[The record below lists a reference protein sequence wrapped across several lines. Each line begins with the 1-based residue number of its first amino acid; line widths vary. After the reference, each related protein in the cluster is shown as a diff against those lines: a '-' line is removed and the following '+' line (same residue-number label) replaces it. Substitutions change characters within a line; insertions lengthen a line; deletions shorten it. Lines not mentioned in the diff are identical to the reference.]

1 MVKYGKLYR
10 EIQIK
15 EFQGNYI
22 DYKRLKQKIRAMKQL
37 LPRTSQEIITKR
49 NSNTS
54 SIKLN
59 LRSSLSD
66 YEESRNVTISSEDDK
81 YGAELKVFKELL
93 DQEFR
98 KCYKFF
104 KKMKKQL
111 HNKINKNLLAS
122 TNYSKYN
129 IQEILKEVGELRKT
143 IYLAKCLN
151 AFIND
156 NMMAIKKIL
165 KKFDKNFY
173 NYFGNFGPK
182 YILDNLCMKNS
193 ELEYLL
199 QFKII
204 DETSCIIESNAI
216 LLKEYFL
223 EEISQNNVVEKNNFE
238 RSYNDIFEFLKD
250 IDELIYF
257 KIQYKEWFY
266 FRKKDALI
274 TTKSELYKNIMY
286 NPILFSAY
294 HKDDLMNKFLSR
306 KEEIKEVEEVQ
317 LPLSIRNKINIVLIF
332 IHSFFYNTLISGI
345 YPILFLFLEKKN
357 EIEKEHKKD
366 EGGKAET
373 QTRFSLLIISST
385 YISSYFSILIYHC
398 FGSKKIKIV
407 YIISYFLFL
416 VGSLL
421 YILGCQLENNDIN
434 SIIGLLIGSRILI
447 GLGSNPT
454 MGKKYILSYSSKYF
468 LPFISKIYVLIS
480 ILGHS
485 FGPLITFIL
494 FNPEEADPN
503 KNQNQ
508 ENDLL
513 SYFYYSGYNCIGWY
527 GFIISILLLFI
538 NIFLF
543 TSPNS
548 QSFSKLKTEKK
559 LSKKGTDQRET
570 AFLIDDLDDAEDK
583 DIYKLQKEMKNK
595 TLDIIEEDLESNKSK
610 NSIPKINSLNNR
622 KFSFLKEKDN
632 DEELSLE
639 KANTLE
645 KKNIE
650 SDINVNIIKS
660 QYEVNPILF
669 NNNDDNENNENELE
683 KENGNFVNINMI
695 PRTIED
701 LIRKEKKT
709 FSYLNTNLLI
719 ILIILFFCNLLKEN
733 SIAYCSYYVHK
744 HYEVHSYNNIFAPK
758 YLCFLISC
766 SYLLEIFS
774 MFFILPFYKIN
785 TLIKKLLV
793 ILMASNI
800 VLMIPLSFEINVLA
814 YFIIISFLI
823 LLSSII
829 EVLASCYLAYLT
841 PPKWKFSH
849 MNAGALPLYIM
860 TFGKLIGCIICLSA
874 FSEDDLLNNRVIIA
888 ITFISY
894 GFCVYNILK
903 SQNFRIKAIARIMR
917 KSELETNEF

>member
-10 EIQIK
+10 ELQIK

-22 DYKRLKQKIRAMKQL
+22 NYKRLKQKIREMKQIF
-37 LPRTSQEIITKR
+37 PRISQEIITKR
-49 NSNTS
+49 NSNNA
-54 SIKLN
+54 SIRLN
-59 LRSSLSD
+59 LRTSLSD
-66 YEESRNVTISSEDDK
+66 YEESRNVTISSSDDK
-81 YGAELKVFKELL
+81 YGNELKEFKEIL
-93 DQEFR
+93 DQEFIR
-98 KCYKFF
+98 CYKFF

-111 HNKINKNLLAS
+111 HNKINRNLLSS

-182 YILDNLCMKNS
+182 YILDNLCMQNS

-216 LLKEYFL
+216 LLKECFL
-223 EEISQNNVVEKNNFE
+223 ETINSNRNVVEKNNFE
-238 RSYNDIFEFLKD
+238 RNYNDIFEFLKD

-266 FRKKDALI
+266 FRKKDSLI
-274 TTKSELYKNIMY
+274 TTKSNLYKNIMY

-345 YPILFLFLEKKN
+345 YPILFLFLEQ
-357 EIEKEHKKD
+357 KE
-366 EGGKAET
+366 T
-373 QTRFSLLIISST
+373 IQTRFSLLIISST

-421 YILGCQLENNDIN
+421 YILGCQIN
-434 SIIGLLIGSRILI
+434 ISDRSSVIGLLVGSRVLI

-468 LPFISKIYVLIS
+468 LPFISKIYVLVS

-494 FNPEEADPN
+494 FREEI
-503 KNQNQ
+503 NQNQ
-508 ENDLL
+508 RNDFL
-513 SYFYYSGYNCIGWY
+513 SYFLYSGYNSIGWY
-527 GFIISILLLFI
+527 GFIMSFLLLLI

-548 QSFSKLKTEKK
+548 HSFSKLKTQTKY
-559 LSKKGTDQRET
+559 SKKGTNPRET

-583 DIYKLQKEMKNK
+583 DIYRLQKEMKNK
-595 TLDIIEEDLESNKSK
+595 PLDIIEEDLESNKSI
-610 NSIPKINSLNNR
+610 NSIPKVNSL
-622 KFSFLKEKDN
+622 KDSKKSLLKVNDN
-632 DEELSLE
+632 DLELSLQ
-639 KANTLE
+639 KTSTLE
-645 KKNIE
+645 KKTNIE
-650 SDINVNIIKS
+650 ADINVNILSS
-660 QYEVNPILF
+660 QYEINPIF
-669 NNNDDNENNENELE
+669 FNNDDNENNFEDENG

-695 PRTIED
+695 PRTIDD
-701 LIRKEKKT
+701 LVRKEKKT
-709 FSYLNTNLLI
+709 FSYLNTNLFI
-719 ILIILFFCNLLKEN
+719 ILVILFFCNLLKEN
-733 SIAYCSYYVHK
+733 SIAYCSYYVLK
-744 HYEVHSYNNIFAPK
+744 KKSNYNYQNLFDNR
-758 YLCFLISC
+758 YLCCLISC

-793 ILMASNI
+793 ILMALNI
-800 VLMIPLSFEINVLA
+800 ILMIPLSFEINLLA
-814 YFIIISFLI
+814 YFIIISFVI

-829 EVLASCYLAYLT
+829 EVLSSCYLAYLT

-849 MNAGALPLYIM
+849 MNAGALPLHIM
-860 TFGKLIGCIICLSA
+860 TFGKLIGCIICLLA
-874 FSEDDLLNNRVIIA
+874 FTEDALLNNRVILV

-894 GFCVYNILK
+894 GICVYNILK

-917 KSELETNEF
+917 RSELETNDF

>member
-10 EIQIK
+10 ELQIK

-22 DYKRLKQKIRAMKQL
+22 NYKRLKQKIREMKQIF
-37 LPRTSQEIITKR
+37 PRISQEIITKR
-49 NSNTS
+49 NSNNA
-54 SIKLN
+54 SIRLN
-59 LRSSLSD
+59 LRTSLSD
-66 YEESRNVTISSEDDK
+66 YEESRNVTISSSDDK
-81 YGAELKVFKELL
+81 YGNELKEFKEIL
-93 DQEFR
+93 DQEFIR
-98 KCYKFF
+98 CYKFF

-111 HNKINKNLLAS
+111 HNKINRNLLSS

-182 YILDNLCMKNS
+182 YILDNLCMQNS

-216 LLKEYFL
+216 LLKECFL
-223 EEISQNNVVEKNNFE
+223 ETINSNRNVVEKNNFE
-238 RSYNDIFEFLKD
+238 RNYNDIFEFLKD

-266 FRKKDALI
+266 FRKKDSLI
-274 TTKSELYKNIMY
+274 TTKSNLYKNIMY

-345 YPILFLFLEKKN
+345 YPILFLFLEQ
-357 EIEKEHKKD
+357 KE
-366 EGGKAET
+366 T
-373 QTRFSLLIISST
+373 IQTRFSLLIISST

-421 YILGCQLENNDIN
+421 YILGCQIN
-434 SIIGLLIGSRILI
+434 ISDRSSVIGLLVGSRVLI

-468 LPFISKIYVLIS
+468 LPFISKIYVLVS

-494 FNPEEADPN
+494 FREEI
-503 KNQNQ
+503 NQNQ
-508 ENDLL
+508 RNDFL
-513 SYFYYSGYNCIGWY
+513 SYFLYSGYNSIGWY
-527 GFIISILLLFI
+527 GFIMSFLLLLI

-548 QSFSKLKTEKK
+548 HSFSKLKTQTKY
-559 LSKKGTDQRET
+559 SKKGTNPRET

-583 DIYKLQKEMKNK
+583 DIYRLQKEMKNK
-595 TLDIIEEDLESNKSK
+595 PLDIIEEDVESNKSIS
-610 NSIPKINSLNNR
+610 SIPKVNSL
-622 KFSFLKEKDN
+622 KDSKKSLLKVNDN
-632 DEELSLE
+632 DLELSLQ
-639 KANTLE
+639 KTSTLE
-645 KKNIE
+645 KKTNIE
-650 SDINVNIIKS
+650 ADINVNILSS
-660 QYEVNPILF
+660 QYEINPIF
-669 NNNDDNENNENELE
+669 FNNDDNENNFEDENG

-695 PRTIED
+695 PRTIDD
-701 LIRKEKKT
+701 LVRKEKKT
-709 FSYLNTNLLI
+709 FSYLNTNLFI
-719 ILIILFFCNLLKEN
+719 ILVILFFCNLLKEN
-733 SIAYCSYYVHK
+733 SIAYCSYYVLK
-744 HYEVHSYNNIFAPK
+744 KKSNYNYQNLFDNR
-758 YLCFLISC
+758 YLCCLISC

-793 ILMASNI
+793 ILMALNI
-800 VLMIPLSFEINVLA
+800 ILMIPLSFEINLLA
-814 YFIIISFLI
+814 YFIIISFVI

-829 EVLASCYLAYLT
+829 EVLSSCYLAYLT

-849 MNAGALPLYIM
+849 MNAGALPLHIM
-860 TFGKLIGCIICLSA
+860 TFGKLIGCIICLLA
-874 FSEDDLLNNRVIIA
+874 FTEDALLNNRVILV

-894 GFCVYNILK
+894 GICVYNILK

-917 KSELETNEF
+917 RSELETNDF

>member
-10 EIQIK
+10 ELQIK

-22 DYKRLKQKIRAMKQL
+22 NYKRLKQKIKEMKQL
-37 LPRTSQEIITKR
+37 LPRTSQEIMTKR
-49 NSNTS
+49 NSNNT

-59 LRSSLSD
+59 LRISFSD
-66 YEESRNVTISSEDDK
+66 YEDSRNVTISSVDDK
-81 YGAELKVFKELL
+81 YGNELKVFKEIL
-93 DQEFR
+93 DQEFLR
-98 KCYKFF
+98 CYKFF

-173 NYFGNFGPK
+173 NYFGNFGPS
-182 YILDNLCMKNS
+182 YILDNLCMQNS
-193 ELEYLL
+193 DLEYML

-216 LLKEYFL
+216 LLKECFL
-223 EEISQNNVVEKNNFE
+223 EAINSNKNIVEKNNFE
-238 RSYNDIFEFLKD
+238 RSYNDILEFLKD

-274 TTKSELYKNIMY
+274 TTKSNLYKNLMY

-345 YPILFLFLEKKN
+345 YPILFLYFEDKG
-357 EIEKEHKKD
+357 ER
-366 EGGKAET
+366 

-385 YISSYFSILIYHC
+385 YISSYFSILIYNC

-416 VGSLL
+416 VGSLF
-421 YILGCQLENNDIN
+421 YILGCQTDYNNN
-434 SIIGLLIGSRILI
+434 QNLVIGFLVGSRVLI

-468 LPFISKIYVLIS
+468 LPFISKIYVLVS

-494 FNPEEADPN
+494 YVPKDP
-503 KNQNQ
+503 NQNQ
-508 ENDLL
+508 NKEYELL
-513 SYFYYSGYNCIGWY
+513 PYFYYSNNNIIGWY
-527 GFIISILLLFI
+527 GFIISFLLLLI

-548 QSFSKLKTEKK
+548 HNFSKLKTEKK
-559 LSKKGTDQRET
+559 YSKKGTNQRET

-583 DIYKLQKEMKNK
+583 DIYNLQKEMKNK
-595 TLDIIEEDLESNKSK
+595 PLDIIEEDLESSNSK
-610 NSIPKINSLNNR
+610 NSIPKISSLKDRKNNL
-622 KFSFLKEKDN
+622 LKVKDN
-632 DEELSLE
+632 DLDLSLE

-650 SDINVNIIKS
+650 ADINVNVLSS
-660 QYEVNPILF
+660 QYDINPILF
-669 NNNDDNENNENELE
+669 NYDDNDKNYDEENG

-695 PRTIED
+695 PRTIDD

-709 FSYLNTNLLI
+709 FSYLNTNLFI
-719 ILIILFFCNLLKEN
+719 ILVILFFCNLLKEN

-744 HYEVHSYNNIFAPK
+744 YNSNSNYQILFENK
-758 YLCFLISC
+758 YLCCLISC

-793 ILMASNI
+793 ILMASSI
-800 VLMIPLSFEINVLA
+800 ILMIPLSFQINLLA
-814 YFIIISFLI
+814 YFIIISFVI

-829 EVLASCYLAYLT
+829 EVLSSCYLAYLT

-849 MNAGALPLYIM
+849 MNAGSLPLHIS
-860 TFGKLIGCIICLSA
+860 TFGKLIGCIICLLA
-874 FSEDDLLNNRVIIA
+874 FTEDVLLNNRVIIV

-894 GFCVYNILK
+894 GICVYNILK

-917 KSELETNEF
+917 RSELETNDF

>member
-10 EIQIK
+10 ELQIK

-22 DYKRLKQKIRAMKQL
+22 NYKRLKQKIREMKQIF
-37 LPRTSQEIITKR
+37 PRISQEIITKR
-49 NSNTS
+49 NSNNA
-54 SIKLN
+54 SIRLN
-59 LRSSLSD
+59 LRTSLSD
-66 YEESRNVTISSEDDK
+66 YEESRNVTISSSDDK
-81 YGAELKVFKELL
+81 YGNELKEFKEIL
-93 DQEFR
+93 DQEFIR
-98 KCYKFF
+98 CYKFF

-111 HNKINKNLLAS
+111 HNKINRNLLSS

-182 YILDNLCMKNS
+182 YILDNLCMQNS

-216 LLKEYFL
+216 LLKECFL
-223 EEISQNNVVEKNNFE
+223 ETINSNRNVVEKNNFE
-238 RSYNDIFEFLKD
+238 RNYNDIFEFLKD

-266 FRKKDALI
+266 FRKKDSLI
-274 TTKSELYKNIMY
+274 TTKSNLYKNIMY

-345 YPILFLFLEKKN
+345 YPILFLFLEQ
-357 EIEKEHKKD
+357 KE
-366 EGGKAET
+366 T
-373 QTRFSLLIISST
+373 IQTRFSLLIISST

-421 YILGCQLENNDIN
+421 YILGCQIN
-434 SIIGLLIGSRILI
+434 ISDRSSVIGLLVGSRVLI

-468 LPFISKIYVLIS
+468 LPFISKIYVLVS

-494 FNPEEADPN
+494 FREEI
-503 KNQNQ
+503 NQNQ
-508 ENDLL
+508 RNDFF
-513 SYFYYSGYNCIGWY
+513 SYFLYSGYNSIGWY
-527 GFIISILLLFI
+527 GFIMSFLLLLI

-548 QSFSKLKTEKK
+548 HSFSKLKTQTKY
-559 LSKKGTDQRET
+559 SKKGTNPRET

-583 DIYKLQKEMKNK
+583 DIYRLQKEMKNK
-595 TLDIIEEDLESNKSK
+595 PLDIIEEDLESNKSI
-610 NSIPKINSLNNR
+610 NSIPKVNSL
-622 KFSFLKEKDN
+622 KDSKKSLLKVNDN
-632 DEELSLE
+632 DLELSLQ
-639 KANTLE
+639 KTSTLE
-645 KKNIE
+645 KKTNIE
-650 SDINVNIIKS
+650 ADINVNILSS
-660 QYEVNPILF
+660 QYEINPIF
-669 NNNDDNENNENELE
+669 FNNDDNENNFEDENG

-695 PRTIED
+695 PRTIDD
-701 LIRKEKKT
+701 LVRKEKKT
-709 FSYLNTNLLI
+709 FSYLNTNLFI
-719 ILIILFFCNLLKEN
+719 ILVILFFCNLLKEN
-733 SIAYCSYYVHK
+733 SIAYCSYYVLK
-744 HYEVHSYNNIFAPK
+744 KKSNYNYQNLFDNR
-758 YLCFLISC
+758 YLCCLISC

-793 ILMASNI
+793 ILMALNI
-800 VLMIPLSFEINVLA
+800 ILMIPLSFEINLLA
-814 YFIIISFLI
+814 YFIIISFVI

-829 EVLASCYLAYLT
+829 EVLSSCYLAYLT

-849 MNAGALPLYIM
+849 MNAGALPLHIM
-860 TFGKLIGCIICLSA
+860 TFGKLIGCIICLLA
-874 FSEDDLLNNRVIIA
+874 FTEDALLNNRVILV

-894 GFCVYNILK
+894 GICVYNILK

-917 KSELETNEF
+917 RSELETNDF

>member
-1 MVKYGKLYR
+1 M
-10 EIQIK
+10 Q
-15 EFQGNYI
+15 
-22 DYKRLKQKIRAMKQL
+22 
-37 LPRTSQEIITKR
+37 
-49 NSNTS
+49 
-54 SIKLN
+54 
-59 LRSSLSD
+59 
-66 YEESRNVTISSEDDK
+66 
-81 YGAELKVFKELL
+81 
-93 DQEFR
+93 
-98 KCYKFF
+98 
-104 KKMKKQL
+104 
-111 HNKINKNLLAS
+111 
-122 TNYSKYN
+122 
-129 IQEILKEVGELRKT
+129 
-143 IYLAKCLN
+143 
-151 AFIND
+151 
-156 NMMAIKKIL
+156 
-165 KKFDKNFY
+165 
-173 NYFGNFGPK
+173 
-182 YILDNLCMKNS
+182 NS

-216 LLKEYFL
+216 LLKECFL
-223 EEISQNNVVEKNNFE
+223 ETINSNRNVVEKNNFE
-238 RSYNDIFEFLKD
+238 RNYNDIFEFLKD

-266 FRKKDALI
+266 FRKKDSLI
-274 TTKSELYKNIMY
+274 TTKSNLYKNIMY

-345 YPILFLFLEKKN
+345 YPILFLFLEQ
-357 EIEKEHKKD
+357 KE
-366 EGGKAET
+366 T
-373 QTRFSLLIISST
+373 IQTRFSLLIISST

-421 YILGCQLENNDIN
+421 YILGCQIN
-434 SIIGLLIGSRILI
+434 ISDRSSVIGLLVGSRVLI

-468 LPFISKIYVLIS
+468 LPFISKIYVLVS

-494 FNPEEADPN
+494 FREEI
-503 KNQNQ
+503 NQNQ
-508 ENDLL
+508 RNDFL
-513 SYFYYSGYNCIGWY
+513 SYFLYSGYNSIGWY
-527 GFIISILLLFI
+527 GFIMSFLLLLI

-548 QSFSKLKTEKK
+548 HSFSKLKTQTKY
-559 LSKKGTDQRET
+559 SKKGTNPRET

-583 DIYKLQKEMKNK
+583 DIYRLQKEMKNK
-595 TLDIIEEDLESNKSK
+595 PLDIIEEDLESNKSIS
-610 NSIPKINSLNNR
+610 SIPKVNSL
-622 KFSFLKEKDN
+622 KDSKKSLLKVNDN
-632 DEELSLE
+632 DLELSLQ
-639 KANTLE
+639 KTSTLE
-645 KKNIE
+645 KKTNIE
-650 SDINVNIIKS
+650 ADINVNILSS
-660 QYEVNPILF
+660 QYEINPIF
-669 NNNDDNENNENELE
+669 FNNDDNENNFEDENG

-695 PRTIED
+695 PRTIDD
-701 LIRKEKKT
+701 LVRKEKKT
-709 FSYLNTNLLI
+709 FSYLNTNLFI
-719 ILIILFFCNLLKEN
+719 ILVILFFCNLLKEN
-733 SIAYCSYYVHK
+733 SIAYCSYYVLK
-744 HYEVHSYNNIFAPK
+744 KKSNYNYQNLFDNR
-758 YLCFLISC
+758 YLCCLISC

-793 ILMASNI
+793 ILMALNI
-800 VLMIPLSFEINVLA
+800 ILMIPLSFEINLLA
-814 YFIIISFLI
+814 YFIIISFVI

-829 EVLASCYLAYLT
+829 EVLSSCYLAYLT

-849 MNAGALPLYIM
+849 MNAGALPLHIM
-860 TFGKLIGCIICLSA
+860 TFGKLIGCIICLLA
-874 FSEDDLLNNRVIIA
+874 FTEDALLNNRVILV

-894 GFCVYNILK
+894 GICVYNILK

-917 KSELETNEF
+917 RSELETNDF

>member
-10 EIQIK
+10 ELQIK

-22 DYKRLKQKIRAMKQL
+22 NYKRLKQKIREMKQIF
-37 LPRTSQEIITKR
+37 PRISQEIITKR
-49 NSNTS
+49 NSNNA
-54 SIKLN
+54 SIRLN
-59 LRSSLSD
+59 LRTSLSD
-66 YEESRNVTISSEDDK
+66 YEESRNVTISSSDDK
-81 YGAELKVFKELL
+81 YGNELKEFKEIL
-93 DQEFR
+93 DQEFIR
-98 KCYKFF
+98 CYKFF

-111 HNKINKNLLAS
+111 HNKINRNLLSS

-182 YILDNLCMKNS
+182 YILDNLCMQNS

-216 LLKEYFL
+216 LLKECFL
-223 EEISQNNVVEKNNFE
+223 ETINSNRNVVEKNNFE
-238 RSYNDIFEFLKD
+238 RNYNDIFEFLKD

-266 FRKKDALI
+266 FRKKDSLI
-274 TTKSELYKNIMY
+274 TTKSNLYKNIMY

-345 YPILFLFLEKKN
+345 YPILFLFLEQ
-357 EIEKEHKKD
+357 KE
-366 EGGKAET
+366 T
-373 QTRFSLLIISST
+373 IQTRFSLLIISST

-421 YILGCQLENNDIN
+421 YILGCQIN
-434 SIIGLLIGSRILI
+434 ISDRSSVIGLLVGSRVLI

-468 LPFISKIYVLIS
+468 LPFISKIYVLVS

-494 FNPEEADPN
+494 FREEI
-503 KNQNQ
+503 NQNQ
-508 ENDLL
+508 RNDFL
-513 SYFYYSGYNCIGWY
+513 SYFLYSGYNSIGWY
-527 GFIISILLLFI
+527 GFIMSFLLLLI

-548 QSFSKLKTEKK
+548 HSFSKLKTQTKY
-559 LSKKGTDQRET
+559 SKKGTNPRET

-583 DIYKLQKEMKNK
+583 DIYRLQKEMKNK
-595 TLDIIEEDLESNKSK
+595 PLDIIEEDLESNKSI
-610 NSIPKINSLNNR
+610 NSIPKVNSL
-622 KFSFLKEKDN
+622 KDSKKSLLKVNDN
-632 DEELSLE
+632 DLELSLQ
-639 KANTLE
+639 KTSTLE
-645 KKNIE
+645 KKTNIE
-650 SDINVNIIKS
+650 ADINVNILSS
-660 QYEVNPILF
+660 QYEINPIF
-669 NNNDDNENNENELE
+669 FSNDDNENNFEDENG

-695 PRTIED
+695 PRTIDD
-701 LIRKEKKT
+701 LVRKEKKT
-709 FSYLNTNLLI
+709 FSYLNTNLFI
-719 ILIILFFCNLLKEN
+719 ILVILFFCNLLKEN
-733 SIAYCSYYVHK
+733 SIAYCSYYVLK
-744 HYEVHSYNNIFAPK
+744 KKSNYNYQNLFDNR
-758 YLCFLISC
+758 YLCCLISC

-793 ILMASNI
+793 ILMALNI
-800 VLMIPLSFEINVLA
+800 ILMIPLSFEINLLA
-814 YFIIISFLI
+814 YFIIISFVI

-829 EVLASCYLAYLT
+829 EVLSSCYLAYLT

-849 MNAGALPLYIM
+849 MNAGALPLHIM
-860 TFGKLIGCIICLSA
+860 TFGKLIGCIICLLA
-874 FSEDDLLNNRVIIA
+874 FTEDALLNNRVILV

-894 GFCVYNILK
+894 GICVYNILK

-917 KSELETNEF
+917 RSELETNDF